1 MKMFCTSLRKKNNDF
16 EKKKMLPLSKEE
28 LKLYQDPK
36 VCYICGNRI
45 IKMLKLKIIK
55 MSEIIV
61 LIQGNIEV
69 KHIAFVI

>member
-55 MSEIIV
+55 MS
-61 LIQGNIEV
+61 
-69 KHIAFVI
+69 